1 MLRAVCGRE
10 RQRNETKT
18 SHEGLMRDVG
28 NLNVSCFMTLE
39 SRDARGSGYER
50 YARRGR
56 GPILIP
62 NERAVDAT
70 HTRTHLNDQPTV

>member
-18 SHEGLMRDVG
+18 SHEGLMRDVRDR
-28 NLNVSCFMTLE
+28 NVSCFMTLE

-50 YARRGR
+50 YARRDGDR
-56 GPILIP
+56 SSFQT
-62 NERAVDAT
+62 NEPST
-70 HTRTHLNDQPTV
+70 QPTHERI